1 MEFDLCK
8 EDEEFRNSMQS
19 SIASA
24 RWESTASTTDL
35 DLGKLDEV
43 TLREDFLL
51 MDTKRIT
58 LATLARRRHRSLAGE
73 TFEVLGSLK
82 VKIPAVFFLFPA
94 ALAPPPCLKKIAG
107 LSLTSG
113 PRLARLLALPDILE

>member
-94 ALAPPPCLKKIAG
+94 ALAPLPSFEEDCG
-107 LSLTSG
+107 LYH
-113 PRLARLLALPDILE
+113 

>member
-1 MEFDLCK
+1 
-8 EDEEFRNSMQS
+8 MQS

-35 DLGKLDEV
+35 DLGKLDKV
-43 TLREDFLL
+43 TSREDFLL

-58 LATLARRRHRSLAGE
+58 LATLARRRLRSLAGE

-82 VKIPAVFFLFPA
+82 VKIPAIFFLFPA
-94 ALAPPPCLKKIAG
+94 TLVPLPCLNKIAG
-107 LSLTSG
+107 LSLT
-113 PRLARLLALPDILE
+113 